1 MVVRIVPVTQAIT
14 RKDEWLSVACAI
26 ERIAEIN
33 GSPDHSSR
41 FDKKIS
47 FQEYIAQMAESVGA
61 EIAVAHYLGIKDFD
75 PRQSRFKKTADV
87 GSQFEVKWTKWEA
100 GALIIGD
107 NDRNQDIA
115 ILCTGRSPHFVIRG
129 WIPVSIAKD
138 KRWRRQDQ
146 PTFWVDQY
154 HLRPIENLR
163 RSSYG
168 EAALHLQG

>member
-1 MVVRIVPVTQAIT
+1 MPITQAIT
-14 RKDEWLSVACAI
+14 RQDEWLSVACAI

-33 GSPDHSSR
+33 GSPDHASR
-41 FDKKIS
+41 FDKKLS

-61 EIAVAHYLGIKDFD
+61 EIAVAKYLGIKDFD
-75 PRQSRFKKTADV
+75 PRKTRFKKTADV
-87 GSQFEVKWTKWEA
+87 GSQFEIKWTKWEG

-115 ILCTGRSPHFVIRG
+115 ILCTGRSPNYVIRG
-129 WIPVSIAKD
+129 WLPVSMAKNQ
-138 KRWRRQDQ
+138 RWRRSDQ
-146 PTFWVDQY
+146 PTFWVEQY
-154 HLRPIENLR
+154 QLHPIENLR